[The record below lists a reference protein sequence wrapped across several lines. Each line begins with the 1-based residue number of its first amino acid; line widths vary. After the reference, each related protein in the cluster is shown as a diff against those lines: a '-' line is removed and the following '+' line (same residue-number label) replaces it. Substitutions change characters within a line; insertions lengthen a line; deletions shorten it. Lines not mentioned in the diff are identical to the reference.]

1 MDYEKYMKE
10 AINEA
15 KKAYKLNEVPIGA
28 IIVYDNKIIGKGYN
42 MRNSLK
48 NSLAH
53 AEIMAINEASNYI
66 KDWRL
71 ENCEMYITLEPC
83 PMCSGAILQARI
95 PKIVFGARNPKG
107 GFAGSILNIL
117 NMTELNHRVEIIEGI
132 LKDECSNLMVE
143 FFKNLRNGIK

>member
-53 AEIMAINEASNYI
+53 AEIMAINEASHYI

-95 PKIVFGARNPKG
+95 PKIVFGARNPKA

-117 NMTELNHRVEIIEGI
+117 NMTELNHRVEIVEGI